1 MPLGGNTT
9 YYEATKP
16 PFTFI
21 THDPAKNEL
30 IIEAPHSTYENQAAM
45 KPGHLLRWV
54 PPRLAARRIPL
65 GG

>member
-9 YYEATKP
+9 YYETTRP

-21 THDPAKNEL
+21 THDPAKNQL
-30 IIEAPHSTYENQAAM
+30 TIEPAESAYENQATM
-45 KPGHLLRWV
+45 KPDLVWV
-54 PPRLAARRIPL
+54 DPPRLAARRIPL